1 LVTIDDGFRDN
12 YEIAYPLLKKYNVP
26 AMIFLATD
34 FISHRTWLWSNQ
46 LEYILKNSI
55 LTEFSFPLG
64 ANVESFQ
71 VDSFVG
77 WHRAQLQI
85 FNYCRTIEDTKKNML
100 LEQLAQFLGVQVPA
114 EVTEDFLPLTWDQI
128 REMHNDGI
136 EFGSHTCSHPILA
149 HLSADALTAELV
161 DSRLEIEQ
169 HLSAKVDVFCYPNG
183 QPEDYSEGVIRKVEQ
198 LGYRSAV
205 TTVVGFN
212 DPVKTDPFRLK
223 RLSLGMDDRVALL
236 RNLTRLY

>member
-1 LVTIDDGFRDN
+1 
-12 YEIAYPLLKKYNVP
+12 
-26 AMIFLATD
+26 
-34 FISHRTWLWSNQ
+34 
-46 LEYILKNSI
+46 
-55 LTEFSFPLG
+55 
-64 ANVESFQ
+64 
-71 VDSFVG
+71 
-77 WHRAQLQI
+77 
-85 FNYCRTIEDTKKNML
+85 
-100 LEQLAQFLGVQVPA
+100 
-114 EVTEDFLPLTWDQI
+114 
-128 REMHNDGI
+128 
-136 EFGSHTCSHPILA
+136 
-149 HLSADALTAELV
+149 LTAELV